1 MMSIKNIFDEINAV
15 SGDKDKMA
23 VLAKHKDN
31 KLLKRVL
38 YLCKSKRVKF
48 YIKQLPEYTP
58 NGGHSLDMA
67 IIGLDA
73 LSSRKVTGS
82 EATGYL
88 KSILTSLNE
97 DDAYIIERIIDKDP
111 KIGMGTTFIN
121 KVYKV
126 DKKTP
131 DLIEDTP
138 YMGAISFDE
147 KKAREVFKG
156 GKKGVSQIKMDGR
169 YCNAIIRNGDVEL
182 ESRSGETTAVAGAK
196 FLAELAKFDDC
207 VLNGELTM
215 DGVPRY
221 ESNGMIASIIDIC
234 GKKAERTEKEHA
246 KKLEVFEKKHGNFEE
261 ALNKIRYTVW
271 DTITVDEYFDKE
283 SKTPY
288 YIRLDNAKEL
298 ISNSRATMVRLIESK
313 VVGSYA
319 EAMEHFQEVLATEV
333 DGVPQ
338 EGTILKSM
346 DGEWKDGK
354 PTWQIKMKL
363 EMDVD
368 LRIVGFNFGTKGS
381 KNEHVISSL
390 SCESSDGL
398 VKTRPQGITEA
409 KMQEITDNQATWLGK
424 VVQVKCNGLSSN
436 SSGEY
441 SLMYPAFVSLRDD
454 KDTCDSLESIKS
466 IENMVKSLTTA

>member
-1 MMSIKNIFDEINAV
+1 MSIKEIFDEINSV

-23 VLAKHKDN
+23 ILAKHKDN
-31 KLLKRVL
+31 ELLKRVL

-48 YIKQLPEYTP
+48 YIKQIPPYVKEKEI
-58 NGGHSLDMA
+58 NQGVEWALDQ
-67 IIGLDA
+67 
-73 LSSRKVTGS
+73 LSSLTERVITGN
-82 EATGYL
+82 EAIEHL
-88 KSILTSLNE
+88 RWILAGSSS

-121 KVYKV
+121 KVYK
-126 DKKTP
+126 DKSTP
-131 DLIEDTP
+131 ELIEDTP

-147 KKAREVFKG
+147 KKARDVFKG
-156 GKKGVSQIKMDGR
+156 GKKGYSQIKMDGR
-169 YCNAIIRNGDVEL
+169 YCNAIIRDGDVEL
-182 ESRSGETTAVAGAK
+182 ESRSGEPTIVTGAK
-196 FLAELAKFDDC
+196 FLEELADFENC

-234 GKKAERTEKEHA
+234 GKMNERTPVEST
-246 KKLEVFEKKHGNFEE
+246 KKVQAFEKKHGNFKE

-271 DTITVDEYFDKE
+271 DTITVDEYFNKS

-288 YIRLDNAKEL
+288 NTRLENAAAYIYVAK
-298 ISNSRATMVRLIESK
+298 STMVKVIESK
-313 VVGSYA
+313 EVNSYA

-338 EGTILKSM
+338 EGTILKSI

-368 LRIVGFNFGTKGS
+368 LKVVGFNYGTKGT

-390 SCESSDGL
+390 KCESSDGL

-409 KMQEITDNQATWLGK
+409 KMIEITENQDKWLGK
-424 VVQVKCNGLSSN
+424 IVQVKCNGLSSN
-436 SSGEY
+436 SSGEH

-454 KDTCDSLESIKS
+454 KDTCDSLQSIKE
-466 IENMVKSLTTA
+466 IENMVKNLTTA